1 MKHMISALT
10 ALSFVYFLFAIAAI
24 AWDFPFAAIAWTGLI
39 LICAWA
45 WVSKRKGQHAD
56 RARVV

>member
-1 MKHMISALT
+1 MKHLIRILT
-10 ALSFVYFLFAIAAI
+10 VLSFVYYLLAIAAI
-24 AWDFPFAAIAWTGLI
+24 AWGFPFAAIAWTGLI

-45 WVSKRKGQHAD
+45 WVYKRKGQHAN